1 MTGRAVGPGPVR
13 HMAIPRRRG
22 VVSRSIL
29 VSAVVSTVVL
39 GLVGACTDDG
49 AEPAGSTEPTTTTV
63 PPEVADRL
71 VETGAVAFDE
81 PAAMAVGPDGSLF
94 VGERRTGRIWSVPA
108 DQLGAARPDT
118 SLVAQLDVATDG
130 QQGLLGLAVAADGT
144 VYAGMTRPGPG
155 EPRQVV
161 VRVVPQG
168 APEAVWVGPV
178 AATGAIGGRLAWLPD
193 GRLLLGL
200 GDFLRGRADSFDA
213 DEPFSKL
220 LSLDPAGPADQEPVV
235 VSEGWNNPFAI
246 AVGPDGAVWV
256 ADNAPGDTPERLG
269 RGDGGGA
276 VIELDPPERAPSGLA
291 VLDAGELVMCGYLS
305 GVAELVTITDGE
317 VAEPTVV
324 LAAPCE
330 LGVAA
335 LPGGGLAVAVQD
347 EVRLLAPSD

>member
-1 MTGRAVGPGPVR
+1 MTGRAVGPGPVHR
-13 HMAIPRRRG
+13 RPFPPRIG
-22 VVSRSIL
+22 VVSPRIL
-29 VSAVVSTVVL
+29 VSAVVCAL
-39 GLVGACTDDG
+39 AVGACADDG
-49 AEPAGSTEPTTTTV
+49 AEPAGPTEPTTTTV
-63 PPEVADRL
+63 PPEVVDRL
-71 VETGAVAFDE
+71 VETGAFAVDE

-108 DQLGAARPDT
+108 DQLGTARPDKVQ
-118 SLVAQLDVATDG
+118 VAQLDVATDG

-161 VRVVPQG
+161 VRLVSEGP
-168 APEAVWVGPV
+168 PEAVWVGPV

-193 GRLLLGL
+193 GRLLLGM
-200 GDFLRGRADSFDA
+200 GDFLRGSADSFDA

-235 VSEGWNNPFAI
+235 VSEGWNNPFAF

-291 VLDAGELVMCGYLS
+291 VLDAGELVLCGYLS
-305 GVAELVTITDGE
+305 GVAELVTLTEGE
-317 VAEPTVV
+317 VAQPSEV

-330 LGVAA
+330 LGVVA
-335 LPGGGLAVAVQD
+335 LFGGGLAVAVQD
-347 EVRLLAPSD
+347 EVRLLAPSN